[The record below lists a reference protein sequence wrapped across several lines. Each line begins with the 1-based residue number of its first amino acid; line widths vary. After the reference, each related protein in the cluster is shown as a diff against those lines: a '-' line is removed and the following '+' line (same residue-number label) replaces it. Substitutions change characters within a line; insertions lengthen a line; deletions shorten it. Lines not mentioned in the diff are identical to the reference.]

1 MTGSEA
7 SSTLRAPLP
16 IRPNDVANKAY
27 VDASSGAS
35 PLTTKGDVFGFSNV
49 DARIAIGSDDQVL
62 TADAAQALGL
72 K

>member
-1 MTGSEA
+1 MAGSEA

-35 PLTTKGDVFGFSNV
+35 PLTTKGDVFGF
-49 DARIAIGSDDQVL
+49 
-62 TADAAQALGL
+62 
-72 K
+72 